1 MNYYLQL
8 ALREYN
14 LSLSAGLPKCQ
25 WQELPPSTQSVIE
38 EQAFELELADFAA
51 TLLAEAQ

>member
-1 MNYYLQL
+1 MNYYLQI

-14 LSLSAGLPKCQ
+14 LSLSAGLSKYR
-25 WQELPPSTQSVIE
+25 WEELPPGTQSVLE
-38 EQAFELELADFAA
+38 ERAFELELADFAA

>member
-14 LSLSAGLPKCQ
+14 SSRPASLPSCQ
-25 WQELPPSTQSVIE
+25 WHELPASLQSRLE
-38 EQAFELELADFAA
+38 ERAFELELADFAA
-51 TLLAEAQ
+51 ALLAEAQ

>member
-1 MNYYLQL
+1 MNYYLQI

-14 LSLSAGLPKCQ
+14 LSLPAWLPKYQ
-25 WQELPPSTQSVIE
+25 WHELPAGMQSGLE
-38 EQAFELELADFAA
+38 ERALELELADFAA

>member
-1 MNYYLQL
+1 MNYYLQI

-14 LSLSAGLPKCQ
+14 MSLAAGLPKYQ
-25 WQELPPSTQSVIE
+25 WQELPPSMQSVLE
-38 EQAFELELADFAA
+38 ERAFELELADFAA

>member
-1 MNYYLQL
+1 MNYYLQI

-14 LSLSAGLPKCQ
+14 LNLAAGLPKYQ
-25 WQELPPSTQSVIE
+25 WQELPPSMQSVLE
-38 EQAFELELADFAA
+38 ERAFELELADFAA